1 MRAWPCKTLIAPNT
15 TAEIVVFSPVRRT
28 TYAEGCIL
36 PGKRPLH
43 PLLYVPHPLMTT
55 ARLGSSSSSTQASAA
70 AAAATLPPLP
80 PPTMLLET
88 IHVTGALAVATFAL
102 SALLA
107 AADSTLN
114 AIASSRSRRRYMFPT
129 RLLAGRVRSASD
141 LAKGARAGQCR
152 LRHVRRT
159 THLNRT
165 GVDHQR
171 NGLRRTSSGGF
182 TS

>member
-1 MRAWPCKTLIAPNT
+1 MRDVVVSLAALCGGCWRAKQRAQRCTLACLVRAWPCKTLIAPNT
-15 TAEIVVFSPVRRT
+15 TAEIVGFSPVRRT
-28 TYAEGCIL
+28 PYAEGCVL

-43 PLLYVPHPLMTT
+43 PLLYVPHPLTT
-55 ARLGSSSSSTQASAA
+55 ARLGSSSSSTQTSAA

-80 PPTMLLET
+80 APTMLLGT

-129 RLLAGRVRSASD
+129 IGCWPAGCA
-141 LAKGARAGQCR
+141 Q
-152 LRHVRRT
+152 
-159 THLNRT
+159 
-165 GVDHQR
+165 HQ
-171 NGLRRTSSGGF
+171 T
-182 TS
+182 